1 MFAEFRVHG
10 LKKMGDPG
18 FLYAA
23 PNMAACVAF
32 SKESRM
38 KFANATKL
46 HRKFGLKP
54 LLFLSL

>member
-1 MFAEFRVHG
+1 MFADSRVHG
-10 LKKMGDPG
+10 LNKMRDPD

-23 PNMAACVAF
+23 PDMTACAAF

-46 HRKFGLKP
+46 YRKIRGKP
-54 LLFLSL
+54 LLFLFL